1 MSGAGAAATQSMVE
15 RMARILDAEQRTGHQ
30 DTAVDGGLS
39 RWIAR
44 DLGDLPPDTA
54 AAVRRLSQYSSLK
67 PATRRR
73 LIEAVLPLLTVEGA
87 PAPRDSVADPVSVPD
102 TALQP
107 RKRNPAPKGSLADP
121 ITELWGIGAT
131 AAKRL
136 RSLGISTVGDLL
148 RHAPHRYIDHSAT
161 VSIADVK
168 AGDDVTLVGSIVD
181 VASRRAHTR
190 RLSITEA
197 ALQDD
202 TGQITA
208 VWFNQ
213 PYLAN
218 TLSGRPNVALA
229 GRVEYGRS
237 GLQLTSPEYELDA
250 AERLHAGRLVPVYPL
265 TAGVTQR
272 QLRRWVAAAVDSH
285 AHVLEDPLPD
295 VVRQRRELPSLGE
308 AVVMMHRPDSA
319 ANAEAAMARLAFD
332 ELLVY
337 QLAILTHRGR
347 WRDSQP
353 GRHIEFDRD
362 AMAEF
367 GARLPFTLTDDQ
379 RKALVDVLNDLRR
392 DTPMSRLVQG
402 DVGSGKT
409 AVAAGA
415 LFAVCRA
422 GWQGAMM
429 APTEVLAEQHT
440 QTLAELLEP
449 LGVRVARI
457 SGGIPVAAKRRLWR
471 EVAAGEIGVVVG
483 TQALIQQSARFARL
497 NLAVVDEQ
505 HRFGVQQ
512 RGEIRAKGYNP
523 HLLAMTAT
531 PIPRTLA
538 LTFYGDLD
546 ITSIREMPS
555 GRRPVRTA
563 WVPKARRADAYAF
576 LREQVEAGG
585 QAFVICPLIQES
597 ESLQVRSAKDEFE
610 RLTTQVYPDLA
621 HAIGLLHGRLSA
633 RAKDAVMRAFRDG
646 EVKILVGTA
655 VVEVGIDVPE
665 ATVIMIEGAERFG
678 LSQLHQL
685 RGRVGRGGQQSHCL
699 LLSDTKDATE
709 NARLRIL
716 QSVHDGFEL
725 AERDLDLRGPGD
737 ILGTRQHGL
746 TGFQFA
752 SVSDMEMIWRTRE
765 DAEAI
770 IQADPELERP
780 EHARLAVA
788 VQSMLQESEWS

>member
-1 MSGAGAAATQSMVE
+1 MSGAGAPAAQAMVE
-15 RMARILDAEQRTGHQ
+15 RVAQILRDEQRAGYR
-30 DTAVDGGLS
+30 DTTLAEGLS
-39 RWIAR
+39 RWLEGN
-44 DLGDLPPDTA
+44 LGDSPPDIA
-54 AAVRRLSQYSSLK
+54 AALRRLSKYSTLQ
-67 PATRRR
+67 PATRLR
-73 LIEAVLPLLTVEGA
+73 LAEAVLPLLSNGDA
-87 PAPRDSVADPVSVPD
+87 PASRGSPDDPV
-102 TALQP
+102 
-107 RKRNPAPKGSLADP
+107 
-121 ITELWGIGAT
+121 TELWGVGAA

-136 RSLGISTVGDLL
+136 RSLGIATIGDLL
-148 RHAPHRYIDHSAT
+148 RHAPHRYIDHSTT
-161 VSIADVK
+161 VPVASVN
-168 AGDDVTLVGSIVD
+168 AGDDVTLVGAVID
-181 VASRRAHTR
+181 VASRRAQSR
-190 RLSITEA
+190 RLTITEA
-197 ALQDD
+197 VLQDD
-202 TGQITA
+202 TGQISA

-218 TLSGRPNVALA
+218 TLAGRPNVALA
-229 GRVEYGRS
+229 GRVEYGRQ

-272 QLRRWVAAAVDSH
+272 QLRRWVSAAVDSH

-295 VVRQRRELPSLGE
+295 IVRQRHELPGLTD
-308 AVVMMHRPDSA
+308 AVVTMHRPDSA
-319 ANAEAAMARLAFD
+319 ARAEAALARLAYD

-337 QLAILTHRGR
+337 QLAILTHRRR
-347 WRDSQP
+347 WRDAQP
-353 GRHIEFDRD
+353 GQPVVFDRD

-367 GARLPFTLTDDQ
+367 GARLPFKLTGDQ
-379 RKALVDVLNDLRR
+379 RAALAAVLNDIRG
-392 DTPMSRLVQG
+392 DIPMSRLLQG

-440 QTLAELLEP
+440 QTLGALLGP
-449 LGVRVARI
+449 LGVRVERI
-457 SGGIPVAAKRRLWR
+457 SGGIPAAAKRQLWR
-471 EVAAGEIGVVVG
+471 DVAAGEIGVVVG

-555 GRRPVRTA
+555 GRMPVRTA
-563 WVPKARRADAYAF
+563 WVPPSRRADAYAF
-576 LREQVEAGG
+576 VRKCVEAGG
-585 QAFVICPLIQES
+585 QAFVICPLVQES
-597 ESLQVRSAKDEFE
+597 ETLQVRSAKDEYE
-610 RLTTQVYPDLA
+610 RLTTLVYPDLA
-621 HAIGLLHGRLSA
+621 HAVGLMHGRLSA
-633 RAKDAVMRAFRDG
+633 KAKDAAMRAFRDG
-646 EVKILVGTA
+646 EVKILVSTA
-655 VVEVGIDVPE
+655 VVEVGIDVPQ
-665 ATVIMIEGAERFG
+665 ATVMMIEGAERFG

-685 RGRVGRGGQQSHCL
+685 RGRVGRGDQQSHCL
-699 LLSDTKDATE
+699 LLSDTTDAKE
-709 NARLRIL
+709 NDRLRVL
-716 QSVHDGFEL
+716 QTVHDGFEL
-725 AERDLDLRGPGD
+725 AERDLELRGPGD

-746 TGFQFA
+746 TSFQFA
-752 SVSDMEMIWRTRE
+752 NVSDMAMIRRTRE

-770 IQADPELERP
+770 MQSDPELQRP
-780 EHARLAVA
+780 EHAGLAAA
-788 VQSMLQESEWS
+788 VHSMLQESEWN

>member
-1 MSGAGAAATQSMVE
+1 MSGAGAPTAQGMVE
-15 RMARILDAEQRTGHQ
+15 RIAEILRAEQRSGHR
-30 DTAVDGGLS
+30 DTAATEGLS
-39 RWIAR
+39 RLLER
-44 DLGDLPPDTA
+44 DLGDLSPDVA
-54 AAVRRLSQYSSLK
+54 AALRRLSKYSSLK
-67 PATRRR
+67 PATRQH
-73 LIEAVLPLLTVEGA
+73 LIETVLPLLTADVA
-87 PAPRDSVADPVSVPD
+87 PKPRGSLDDPV
-102 TALQP
+102 
-107 RKRNPAPKGSLADP
+107 
-121 ITELWGIGAT
+121 TELWGIGAT
-131 AAKRL
+131 AGKRL
-136 RSLGISTVGDLL
+136 RSLGISTVGELL

-161 VSIADVK
+161 VSIADVN
-168 AGDDVTLVGSIVD
+168 AGEDVTLVGSIVD
-181 VASRRAHTR
+181 IASRRARTR

-197 ALQDD
+197 VLQDES
-202 TGQITA
+202 GQITA

-229 GRVEYGRS
+229 GRVEYGRH

-272 QLRRWVAAAVDSH
+272 QLRRWVSAAVDSH
-285 AHVLEDPLPD
+285 AHLLEDPLPEGL
-295 VVRQRRELPSLGE
+295 RERGNLPALAD
-308 AVVMMHRPDSA
+308 AVVMMHRPESA
-319 ANAEAAMARLAFD
+319 ASAEAAMARLAFD

-347 WRDSQP
+347 WRDAQP
-353 GRHIEFDRD
+353 GRPIAFDRD
-362 AMAEF
+362 AMADF
-367 GARLPFTLTDDQ
+367 GARLPFKLTDDQ
-379 RKALVDVLNDLRR
+379 RAALAAVLTDLRR

-440 QTLAELLEP
+440 QTLADLLGP
-449 LGVRVARI
+449 LGVRVERI
-457 SGGIPVAAKRRLWR
+457 SGGVPAATKRRLWR

-483 TQALIQQSARFARL
+483 TQALIQQSARFAHL

-546 ITSIREMPS
+546 VTSIREMPS

-563 WVPKARRADAYAF
+563 WVPPARRADAYAF
-576 LREQVEAGG
+576 VRQQVEAGG

-633 RAKDAVMRAFRDG
+633 KAKDAVMRAFRDG
-646 EVKILVGTA
+646 EVKILVGTS
-655 VVEVGIDVPE
+655 VVEVGIDVPQ
-665 ATVIMIEGAERFG
+665 ANVIMIEGAERFG

-699 LLSDTKDATE
+699 LLSDTTDATE

-716 QSVHDGFEL
+716 QNVHDGFEL
-725 AERDLDLRGPGD
+725 AERDLELRGPGD

-746 TGFQFA
+746 TSFQFA

-765 DAEAI
+765 DAEVI

-780 EHARLAVA
+780 EHARLVAA

>member
-1 MSGAGAAATQSMVE
+1 MTQATLE
-15 RMARILDAEQRTGHQ
+15 APADAEIKPDELRAQVAELSRTKGEPDWLLAFRLASLEQ
-30 DTAVDGGLS
+30 ALGMAWWTGQEESWRRTPRERLPRRARVGRVAGGSNGTAVTVPQHVFTPHAHAGLVHQIDG
-39 RWIAR
+39 RV
-44 DLGDLPPDTA
+44 A
-54 AAVRRLSQYSSLK
+54 AS
-67 PATRRR
+67 
-73 LIEAVLPLLTVEGA
+73 
-87 PAPRDSVADPVSVPD
+87 D
-102 TALQP
+102 
-107 RKRNPAPKGSLADP
+107 LADQARAQGVIEP
-121 ITELWGIGAT
+121 IIVRPRESGGYEIVAGERRWR
-131 AAKRL
+131 AA
-136 RSLGISTVGDLL
+136 
-148 RHAPHRYIDHSAT
+148 
-161 VSIADVK
+161 
-168 AGDDVTLVGSIVD
+168 
-181 VASRRAHTR
+181 
-190 RLSITEA
+190 
-197 ALQDD
+197 Q
-202 TGQITA
+202 
-208 VWFNQ
+208 
-213 PYLAN
+213 
-218 TLSGRPNVALA
+218 LA
-229 GRVEYGRS
+229 G
-237 GLQLTSPEYELDA
+237 
-250 AERLHAGRLVPVYPL
+250 
-265 TAGVTQR
+265 
-272 QLRRWVAAAVDSH
+272 
-285 AHVLEDPLPD
+285 LETIPA
-295 VVRQRRELPSLGE
+295 VVRSI
-308 AVVMMHRPDSA
+308 S
-319 ANAEAAMARLAFD
+319 
-332 ELLVY
+332 
-337 QLAILTHRGR
+337 
-347 WRDSQP
+347 
-353 GRHIEFDRD
+353 DRD

-379 RKALVDVLNDLRR
+379 RAALVDVLNDLGR
-392 DTPMSRLVQG
+392 DTPMSRRGRG

-415 LFAVCRA
+415 LLAVCRA

-429 APTEVLAEQHT
+429 APTEVLAEQHA

-449 LGVRVARI
+449 LGVRVERI
-457 SGGIPVAAKRRLWR
+457 SGGIPAATKRRLWR
-471 EVAAGEIGVVVG
+471 DVAAGDIGVVVG

-546 ITSIREMPS
+546 ITSIREMPQ
-555 GRRPVRTA
+555 GREPVRTA
-563 WVPKARRADAYAF
+563 WVPQSRRADAYAF
-576 LREQVEAGG
+576 VRQQVESGG

-633 RAKDAVMRAFRDG
+633 KAKDAVMRAFRDG

-655 VVEVGIDVPE
+655 VVEVGIDVPQ

-685 RGRVGRGGQQSHCL
+685 RGRVGRGGRQSHCL
-699 LLSDTKDATE
+699 LLSDTTDATE

-716 QSVHDGFEL
+716 QSVHDGFKL
-725 AERDLDLRGPGD
+725 AERDLELRGPGD

-770 IQADPELERP
+770 IQVDPELERP